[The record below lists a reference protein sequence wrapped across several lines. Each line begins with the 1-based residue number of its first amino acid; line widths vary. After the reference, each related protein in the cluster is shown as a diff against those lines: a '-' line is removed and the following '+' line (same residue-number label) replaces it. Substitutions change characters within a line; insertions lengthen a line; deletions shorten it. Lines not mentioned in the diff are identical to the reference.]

1 MDSQL
6 SRIPEII
13 NTFKSKD
20 IIQKYKG
27 LVEIRKLLS
36 SIESPILE
44 LTNNN
49 IIPELIQLLDNSP
62 SEFQY
67 EALWCLTNIIANTP
81 DQSNNIIQK
90 DGLSKILVLLD
101 SKIERIKIQAIW
113 LIGNLVYDSAQIR
126 DTLLKEKAFDK
137 LVTILDSTDNE
148 EFIKQSIWAI
158 SNFFRVYPQPQY
170 SMVKKCIE
178 PIKNIMINIL
188 QSDIEFLTSSSF
200 ILFFMSDRY
209 VEARDYLLDIDII
222 NIILKNLESDSE
234 SIQENCLRIIGN
246 IASGNDD
253 QTQRLIDMNVLGY
266 LKKTIINKNK
276 NLRIETAWILSNI
289 AAGTPA
295 QIETLIKEDIIPIL
309 DNIIKND
316 EDDVKKE
323 GIFALCN
330 LTCVE
335 NPEYVNKIIEQG
347 ILTIIYDCL
356 RIQGGNYFD
365 LCLKAFKKLLDN
377 GKKNSLPNGVNPVE
391 EEMKKRG
398 MFDILE
404 ELKSN

>member
-36 SIESPILE
+36 SIESPIPE
-44 LTNNN
+44 LTNTN

-170 SMVKKCIE
+170 SVVKKCIE

-188 QSDIEFLTSSSF
+188 QSDIEFSSF

-222 NIILKNLESDSE
+222 NTILKNLESNSKY
-234 SIQENCLRIIGN
+234 IQIYCLRIIGN
-246 IASGNDD
+246 FASGNDE

-266 LKKTIINKNK
+266 LKKIIVNKNK

-289 AAGTPA
+289 AAGTLS

-404 ELKSN
+404 ELKSS